1 MTNRKRKNMVNEFV
15 DFAKRCDF
23 DKNNSRFQVV
33 QVLMAIYQ
41 DRPSIVMKR
50 IIDDILDGNWGT
62 YYKLLP
68 DVNWDSYS
76 VDELELTVRTHNCLV
91 IRAGVKTIGEARGLT
106 FEQVKNMKNFGRK
119 SWQELQN
126 KLWGV

>member
-1 MTNRKRKNMVNEFV
+1 MMNRKRKNMVNEFV
-15 DFAKRCDF
+15 GFAKRCDF

-33 QVLMAIYQ
+33 QVLMDIYK
-41 DRPSIVMKR
+41 DRPSIVMRR
-50 IIDDILDGNWGT
+50 IINDILDGNWGT

-76 VDELELTVRTHNCLV
+76 VDELELTVRTHNCLEH
-91 IRAGVKTIGEARGLT
+91 AGVKTIGEARGLT
-106 FEQVKNMKNFGRK
+106 FEQVKNMKNLGRK

-126 KLWGV
+126 VLWGV

>member
-1 MTNRKRKNMVNEFV
+1 MMNRKRKNMVNEFV
-15 DFAKRCDF
+15 GFAKRCSLN
-23 DKNNSRFQVV
+23 KNSLRFEVV
-33 QVLMAIYQ
+33 KQLMSDHSESY
-41 DRPSIVMKR
+41 SIVTER
-50 IIDDILDGNWGT
+50 ILNDIFDGNWGT

-76 VDELELTVRTHNCLV
+76 IDELELTVRTHNCLD
-91 IRAGVKTIGEARGLT
+91 RAFVKTIGEARGLT
-106 FEQVKNMKNFGRK
+106 FEQVKNMKNLGRK